1 MSAFEGSRDP
11 GLLGPL
17 AGAVRRAVSRIEELE
32 GELAAARARRDEVE
46 VLLQKMTEGDES
58 PSRMAQRLEVLEA
71 ENADLK
77 RRLSEGRG
85 AAERILARVR
95 YLQDH
100 G

>member
-1 MSAFEGSRDP
+1 MSTFEASRDSA
-11 GLLGPL
+11 LLGPL
-17 AGAVRRAVSRIEELE
+17 GASVDRAVSRIRTLE
-32 GELAAARARRDEVE
+32 RDLAAARARREE
-46 VLLQKMTEGDES
+46 AEALLQKMSEGEES
-58 PSRMAQRLEVLEA
+58 PSRMAARLEVLEA

-85 AAERILARVR
+85 AAERLLARVR